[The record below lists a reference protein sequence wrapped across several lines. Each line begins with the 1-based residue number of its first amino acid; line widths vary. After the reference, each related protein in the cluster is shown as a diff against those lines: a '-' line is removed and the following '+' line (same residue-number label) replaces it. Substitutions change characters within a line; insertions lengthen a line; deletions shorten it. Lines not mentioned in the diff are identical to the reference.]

1 MSPDIRSVLG
11 VTPTRD
17 SGKSTIFW
25 AICNLAEMVTPVAR
39 KERAMR
45 PKTWFADQVS
55 SDLSRYRVWKRP
67 QAG

>member
-1 MSPDIRSVLG
+1 MSPEIRSAVG

-25 AICNLAEMVTPVAR
+25 AICNLAEMVTPMAE
-39 KERAMR
+39 ERESDAEMW

-55 SDLSRYRVWKRP
+55 SDLSRY
-67 QAG
+67 